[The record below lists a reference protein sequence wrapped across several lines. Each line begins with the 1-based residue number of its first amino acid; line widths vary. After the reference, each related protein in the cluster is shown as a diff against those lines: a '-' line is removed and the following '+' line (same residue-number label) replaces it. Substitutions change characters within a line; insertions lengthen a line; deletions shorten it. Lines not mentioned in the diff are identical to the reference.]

1 MCIITGPRVELAI
14 TLVDRMKKLFEPA
27 SVYFD
32 SKETVIELNGVRIEA
47 FPSHHLDAA
56 RGLANV
62 SFILLDESDFFPI
75 GQQQDARDVS
85 ERYIAKS
92 DPYIVMVS
100 TPNQPGG
107 LFETIE
113 REHSDKCLYKRIF
126 LDYTYGLGKIYS
138 YKDIE
143 VAKTSPSFSRE
154 FNLMYGGHI
163 GNVFSENSIQVALK
177 MGAEQYD
184 PTSSK
189 NSAVNPF
196 AKKVMAIDPGWGSS
210 ACGYCI
216 CQLVNV
222 MTTTIRNNSNSTTMT
237 YSAGGSYTGDVIQI
251 LYAEEFS
258 RPDFNDMIS
267 LSLALM
273 QRYGLSN
280 DPDARVFVDG
290 SASAFIRSLKTA
302 IGENP
307 DYEGVIARAKSAGF
321 KEPPAH
327 WLGKVS
333 PIMFGTGGAHKSML
347 GHAKMLLDNHYI
359 AIHPSF
365 TKLVTAIRTA
375 YENDGSL
382 DKERT
387 AHNDVFDAWRMCL
400 KHFELKSRR

>member
-1 MCIITGPRVELAI
+1 
-14 TLVDRMKKLFEPA
+14 MKRLFEPKA
-27 SVYFD
+27 GIYFD
-32 SKETVIELNGVRIEA
+32 TKETVIELNGVKIEA
-47 FPSHHLDAA
+47 FPSHHLDSM
-56 RGLANV
+56 RGLPNV
-62 SFILLDESDFFPI
+62 KFILLDESDFFPI

-85 ERYIAKS
+85 ERYIGKS
-92 DPYIVMVS
+92 DPYIILVS

-113 REHSDKCLYKRIF
+113 REPANRCLYTRIL

-163 GNVFSENSIQVALK
+163 GNVISENSIQAALK

-189 NSAVNPF
+189 DSAVNPF

-222 MTTTIRNNSNSTTMT
+222 VAATNSNSNSTTT
-237 YSAGGSYTGDVIQI
+237 STFSDNSHIGDVIQI

-258 RPDFNDMIS
+258 RPDFNDMIA
-267 LSLALM
+267 LSMALM
-273 QRYGLSN
+273 QKYGLLHDS
-280 DPDARVFVDG
+280 DAKVFVDG
-290 SASAFIRSLKTA
+290 SASAFIRSLKLA

-307 DYEGVIARAKSAGF
+307 DYEGMIARAKASGF
-321 KEPPAH
+321 KETPSH
-327 WLGKVS
+327 WLGKVE
-333 PIMFGTGGAHKSML
+333 PIMFGTGGAHKAML
-347 GHAKMLLDNHYI
+347 GHAKMLLDNHFV

-387 AHNDVFDAWRMCL
+387 SHSDVFDAWRMCL
-400 KHFELKSRR
+400 KHFELTSRR